1 MEKSKTFSND
11 FDDEMLVKKRN
22 GELETVAFDK
32 ILRRI
37 RTIGTEVG
45 IKINYT
51 TLAMKVI
58 DQLYNG
64 ISTTKIDELSA
75 QQCASLASTHPDYN
89 VLAGRITISNH
100 HKNTSSSFV
109 DVMTSLYEYKDTHGK
124 SSPLVSDLLYEVV
137 QKYKDEW
144 DNILDYQCDYL
155 IDYFGFKTLERAYLM
170 QINKVTVERPQHMW
184 LRVSIGIHGDNL
196 AQIRKTYEYMSQK
209 YFTHAT
215 PTLFN
220 AGTPHPQLSSC
231 FLLAMEKDSI
241 EGIYNTLKDCALIS
255 KWAGG
260 IGLHIHN
267 IRASGSHI
275 RGTNGSSNGI
285 VPMLKVFNNTAKY
298 VDQCL
303 DPDTIVYTK
312 RGPIKIKNIVIGD
325 KVIADDGNYYPIGK
339 VLDNEYLG
347 DLYTLD
353 VKHTLYPLK
362 LTDMHPLWTIK
373 NDKCYQR
380 NFDDVINQLDRNLL
394 VPQFIEVKNISKND
408 FIGFP
413 IPKYEKD
420 IPQYTEDDCRFYGIL
435 LGDGNISISKNI
447 AYVALNKETKQDTIE
462 FVENYLQKIN
472 AHITYT
478 YQNDKYVRLTWSR
491 NNMFKFT
498 YEMLYD
504 NNKEKFVMPSMLH
517 LSKPKILQIIK
528 GILETDGKV
537 KDYQIVLELTSNN
550 IVESVRYMLLRL
562 GILCSGTMR
571 DRRNENYIT
580 KYNCFIQNKKISYI
594 LIVPKKPIICDLF
607 KHKNISPSESFTFF
621 EYEDYLF
628 SIVDGNTFVKDY
640 SGRVIDI
647 EVDNDD
653 HHNFLTHNGLVK
665 NGGGKR
671 NGSFAIY
678 LEPWHA
684 DIELFLQMRKN
695 HGDEELKAR
704 DLFYA
709 LWVPDL
715 FMERIKTDGKWTLMC
730 PDECPGLAD
739 VYGDDFAN
747 LYMKY
752 EANGKGKKTVKAR
765 DLWFQIL
772 DAQMETGTPYLL
784 YKDACNKKSN
794 QKNVGTIKSSNL
806 CVAPETQI
814 LTENGYFEIQSLHNQ
829 RVNIWNGEEFSEVT
843 IHKTGE
849 NQELIDVYT
858 NDGCK
863 LTCTKYHKFFIQS
876 KYNKSKINKN
886 IAIVEA
892 QNLKEGD
899 KIIKCDYPI
908 IDNGKEMKYAYTH
921 GFFCGDGTY
930 NNCNQEEIRCKYK
943 SLVGHSYC
951 KRHIDFENE
960 ENPNEIQ
967 TETTNYICNANSYSK
982 KPCVSL
988 YGEKKDLLKHLNFR
1002 SFGEVDETCDKLN
1015 VQLPLDIE
1023 EKFYVPQNLSLK
1035 TKLEWFAGYCD
1046 ADGCI
1051 SRNGDNQQLQASSIN
1066 EEFLLKIKFM
1076 LQTCGINPKVTKMR
1090 GETKTLLPDSNRE
1103 LRYYECKPIY
1113 RLLITSNDLQKLSA
1127 IGFTPKRL
1135 EIKVH
1140 KPNRN
1145 ANQFIKIK
1153 SIENTGRIDDT
1164 YCFNEPKKH
1173 AGIFNGIITSQCT
1186 EILEYSDEN
1195 ETAVCNLASI
1205 GLPTFVDRTTTPP
1218 TFNYEKLHEISRI
1231 VTYNLNRIIDVNYY
1245 PTPKTERS
1253 NKRHRPIGIGVQGL
1267 ADVFMMMNL
1276 PFSSD
1281 EAKMMNKMIFETIY
1295 HGALTESCNIAKIE
1309 GKYETFDGSPASH
1322 CELQFDL
1329 WNVEPCTNRYAW
1341 TNLKNEIKEHGLRNS
1356 LLLAPMPTAS
1366 TSQILGFNECIEPIT
1381 SNIYSRRTIAGE
1393 FILANKY
1400 LMNDLIALD
1409 LWNEKIKNNIIAN
1422 HGSIQH
1428 LEMIPPEIKEKYKT
1442 VWEIPMRN
1450 LIDMAADRG
1459 AYICQSQ
1466 SLNLWLEDPNYS
1478 NLTSMHFYSWSKGL
1492 KTGIYYLRRRG
1503 RHQAQQFTIEPEKK
1517 ENSGTMEEDEIC
1529 EMCSA

>member
-1 MEKSKTFSND
+1 MSSPKTIVED
-11 FDDEMLVKKRN
+11 EEMLVKKRN
-22 GELETVAFDK
+22 GNMEVIAFDK

-37 RTIGTEVG
+37 KTIGTEVG

-64 ISTTKIDELSA
+64 ISTTQIDELSA

-89 VLAGRITISNH
+89 VLASRITISNH
-100 HKNTSSSFV
+100 HKNTLGSFSN
-109 DVMTSLYEYKDTHGK
+109 VMTQLYEYKDKHDK
-124 SSPLVSDLLYEVV
+124 QSPLVSQELYDVV
-137 QKYKDEW
+137 QKHGDYLES
-144 DNILDYQCDYL
+144 ILDYERDYL

-170 QINKVTVERPQHMW
+170 KINKETVERPQHMW
-184 LRVSIGIHGDNL
+184 LRVAVGIHGDN
-196 AQIRKTYEYMSQK
+196 IEKVKETYDCMSQK

-231 FLLAMEKDSI
+231 YLISMENDSI

-267 IRASGSHI
+267 VRASGSHI
-275 RGTNGSSNGI
+275 RGTNGASNGI
-285 VPMLKVFNNTAKY
+285 VPMLRVFNNTARY

-325 KVIADDGNYYPIGK
+325 KVIADDGNYYSIGK
-339 VLDNEYLG
+339 VLDNEYSG

-373 NDKCYQR
+373 NDKYYQR
-380 NFDDVINQLDRNLL
+380 KFDDVINQLDRNLL
-394 VPQFIEVKNISKND
+394 VAEFIEVKNISKND

-420 IPQYTEDDCRFYGIL
+420 ISQYTEDDCRFYGIL
-435 LGDGNISISKNI
+435 LGDGHISISKNL

-472 AHITYT
+472 ANITYT
-478 YQNDKYVRLTWSR
+478 YKNDKYVRLTWTR

-504 NNKEKFVMPSMLH
+504 ENKEKFVMPNMLH

-537 KDYQIVLELTSNN
+537 KDNQIVLEITSNN

-562 GILCSGTMR
+562 GILSSGTMR
-571 DRRNENYIT
+571 DRRNESHMT

-607 KHKNISPSESFTFF
+607 KHKDISPSESFTFF

-628 SIVDGNTFVKDY
+628 SIVEGNTFVKDY

-647 EVDNDD
+647 EVDDDD

-684 DIELFLQMRKN
+684 DIEMFLQMRKN

-709 LWVPDL
+709 LWIPDL
-715 FMERIKTDGKWTLMC
+715 FMERVKTDGTWTLMC
-730 PDECPGLAD
+730 PDECPGLSD
-739 VYGDDFAN
+739 VYGEEFN
-747 LYMKY
+747 TLYQKY
-752 EANGKGKKTVKAR
+752 EEGGKTRKTVKAR
-765 DLWFQIL
+765 ELWFQIL

-794 QKNVGTIKSSNL
+794 QKNIGTIKSSNL
-806 CVAPETQI
+806 C
-814 LTENGYFEIQSLHNQ
+814 
-829 RVNIWNGEEFSEVT
+829 
-843 IHKTGE
+843 
-849 NQELIDVYT
+849 
-858 NDGCK
+858 
-863 LTCTKYHKFFIQS
+863 
-876 KYNKSKINKN
+876 
-886 IAIVEA
+886 
-892 QNLKEGD
+892 
-899 KIIKCDYPI
+899 
-908 IDNGKEMKYAYTH
+908 
-921 GFFCGDGTY
+921 
-930 NNCNQEEIRCKYK
+930 
-943 SLVGHSYC
+943 
-951 KRHIDFENE
+951 
-960 ENPNEIQ
+960 
-967 TETTNYICNANSYSK
+967 
-982 KPCVSL
+982 
-988 YGEKKDLLKHLNFR
+988 
-1002 SFGEVDETCDKLN
+1002 
-1015 VQLPLDIE
+1015 
-1023 EKFYVPQNLSLK
+1023 
-1035 TKLEWFAGYCD
+1035 
-1046 ADGCI
+1046 
-1051 SRNGDNQQLQASSIN
+1051 
-1066 EEFLLKIKFM
+1066 
-1076 LQTCGINPKVTKMR
+1076 
-1090 GETKTLLPDSNRE
+1090 
-1103 LRYYECKPIY
+1103 
-1113 RLLITSNDLQKLSA
+1113 
-1127 IGFTPKRL
+1127 
-1135 EIKVH
+1135 
-1140 KPNRN
+1140 
-1145 ANQFIKIK
+1145 
-1153 SIENTGRIDDT
+1153 
-1164 YCFNEPKKH
+1164 
-1173 AGIFNGIITSQCT
+1173 T
-1186 EILEYSDEN
+1186 EILEYSDDK

-1205 GLPTFVDRTTTPP
+1205 ALPAFIDKTVNPP
-1218 TFNYEKLHEISRI
+1218 VFNYEKLHEISKI
-1231 VTYNLNRIIDVNYY
+1231 VTYNLNRIIDVNFY
-1245 PTPKTERS
+1245 PTPKTELS

-1267 ADVFMMMNL
+1267 ADVFMQMNL
-1276 PFSSD
+1276 PFACD
-1281 EAKMMNKMIFETIY
+1281 EAKQMNKQIFETIY
-1295 HGALTESCNIAKIE
+1295 HAALERSCEIAKVE
-1309 GKYETFDGSPASH
+1309 GPYETFEGSPAQKG
-1322 CELQFDL
+1322 ELQFDM
-1329 WNVEPCTNRYAW
+1329 WGVEPCTQRYDWAQLKEDIK
-1341 TNLKNEIKEHGLRNS
+1341 TNGLRNS

-1366 TSQILGFNECIEPIT
+1366 TSQILGYNECIEPIT

-1409 LWNEKIKNNIIAN
+1409 LWNEKMKNNIIAN

-1428 LEMIPPEIKEKYKT
+1428 IEFIPQEIREKYKT

-1478 NLTSMHFYSWSKGL
+1478 NLTSMHFHSWSKGL

-1503 RHQAQQFTIEPEKK
+1503 RHQAQQFTIEPEK
-1517 ENSGTMEEDEIC
+1517 NNVTAEEDEIC
-1529 EMCSA
+1529 EMCSS

>member
-22 GELETVAFDK
+22 GELDTVAFDK

-109 DVMTSLYEYKDTHGK
+109 DVMTSLYDYKDTHGK

-196 AQIRKTYEYMSQK
+196 EQIRKTYEYMSQK

-325 KVIADDGNYYPIGK
+325 KVVADDGNYYPIGK

-715 FMERIKTDGKWTLMC
+715 FMERMKTDGKWTLMC

-752 EANGKGKKTVKAR
+752 EADGKGKKTVKAR

-806 CVAPETQI
+806 C
-814 LTENGYFEIQSLHNQ
+814 
-829 RVNIWNGEEFSEVT
+829 
-843 IHKTGE
+843 
-849 NQELIDVYT
+849 
-858 NDGCK
+858 
-863 LTCTKYHKFFIQS
+863 
-876 KYNKSKINKN
+876 
-886 IAIVEA
+886 
-892 QNLKEGD
+892 
-899 KIIKCDYPI
+899 
-908 IDNGKEMKYAYTH
+908 
-921 GFFCGDGTY
+921 
-930 NNCNQEEIRCKYK
+930 
-943 SLVGHSYC
+943 
-951 KRHIDFENE
+951 
-960 ENPNEIQ
+960 
-967 TETTNYICNANSYSK
+967 
-982 KPCVSL
+982 
-988 YGEKKDLLKHLNFR
+988 
-1002 SFGEVDETCDKLN
+1002 
-1015 VQLPLDIE
+1015 
-1023 EKFYVPQNLSLK
+1023 
-1035 TKLEWFAGYCD
+1035 
-1046 ADGCI
+1046 
-1051 SRNGDNQQLQASSIN
+1051 
-1066 EEFLLKIKFM
+1066 
-1076 LQTCGINPKVTKMR
+1076 
-1090 GETKTLLPDSNRE
+1090 
-1103 LRYYECKPIY
+1103 
-1113 RLLITSNDLQKLSA
+1113 
-1127 IGFTPKRL
+1127 
-1135 EIKVH
+1135 
-1140 KPNRN
+1140 
-1145 ANQFIKIK
+1145 
-1153 SIENTGRIDDT
+1153 
-1164 YCFNEPKKH
+1164 
-1173 AGIFNGIITSQCT
+1173 T

-1218 TFNYEKLHEISRI
+1218 TFNYEKLHEISQI

-1322 CELQFDL
+1322 GELQFDL
-1329 WNVEPCTNRYAW
+1329 WNVEPCTNRYDW

-1428 LEMIPPEIKEKYKT
+1428 LEMIPQEIKEKYKT

-1517 ENSGTMEEDEIC
+1517 ESGGGEIEEDEIC